1 MNYTAPTPDDLRAM
15 KEALG
20 LSGTQMAELF
30 GLAGN
35 NQWRKYTG
43 GQAPREMGVHMLF
56 FACARLTLPPELLA
70 AVCDRMRAAGAA
82 FDLEEPGFTLPGS
95 EPGTASH
102 S

>member
-1 MNYTAPTPDDLRAM
+1 MHYEAPTPEDLRAM

-43 GQAPREMGVHMLF
+43 GQAPREMGLHMLF
-56 FACARLTLPPELLA
+56 FACARLALPPEQLA
-70 AVCDRMRAAGAA
+70 AVCDRMRSVGATL
-82 FDLEEPGFTLPGS
+82 DLEQGDLRFAPQDQ
-95 EPGTASH
+95 TA
-102 S
+102 